1 MPEKPDL
8 VLASGSPR
16 RRELLE
22 RTGLRFTVDAPEVD
36 EHTGLPPREAVQA
49 LSRWKALA
57 GAGAHPGR
65 VILAADTLVAVD
77 DQPLGKPA
85 DEADAMRMLRL
96 LSGRWHQVYTGVCV
110 ISPAGEAFSGLD
122 VSEVL
127 FAPLSEETIRRYAA
141 SGEPMDKAGGYALQ
155 GTAALWIEAVRGC
168 PSGIIGLPMPLALRL
183 LRQAGLSWDRADF

>member
-110 ISPAGEAFSGLD
+110 MSLKQRKMLFGHEVSRCKARKLSSEQLEHLAGKH
-122 VSEVL
+122 
-127 FAPLSEETIRRYAA
+127 
-141 SGEPMDKAGGYALQ
+141 MDKAGAYAVQ
-155 GTAALWIEAVRGC
+155 DNEDPFIERIVGSKTNVVGF
-168 PSGIIGLPMPLALRL
+168 PVEFFQKLYEEFLA
-183 LRQAGLSWDRADF
+183 